1 MAQPDSC
8 PHLTLIANVV
18 PSSAD
23 GCAECLAIG
32 SDWVHLRLCLVCG
45 HVACCDDSPNR
56 HATRHFHASGHPVLR
71 SFEPGETWGWC
82 YIDQQFFDPMPGP
95 QRSQARRDR

>member
-1 MAQPDSC
+1 MAQADSC
-8 PHLTLIANVV
+8 PHLALIADVA

-23 GCAECLAIG
+23 SCAECLAIG

-56 HATRHFHASGHPVLR
+56 HATRHYRASGHPVLR

-82 YIDQQFFDPMPGP
+82 YIDQQFFDPMPGRP
-95 QRSQARRDR
+95 HARRSR